1 MKKKIFVD
9 PKTKE
14 SLCFDNCSEYLVSP
28 SGSKYQV
35 KDNVPYL
42 IYPRVLDNNEK
53 DSWEFYQ
60 GRADQYEDTLH
71 LTFKTHGLDEESTRQ
86 TFIDKLNLRND
97 SKVLEIACGT
107 GRDSVL
113 IANRLSKGGELHLQD
128 LSSDML
134 RICHDKLKDH
144 DSVSSF
150 ALANAQYLPYPDHY
164 FDGVYSFG
172 ALGEFSDIALAIKE
186 MVRVSKIGAKIVI
199 GDESVPSWLRKTN
212 YFKILKETNPMFEAK
227 LPLDALP
234 IEARN
239 TSIHYVI
246 GQTFYL
252 IEFEVGKGEP
262 TADFDFDI
270 PGIRG
275 GSYRTRYEGKLEG
288 VSKEA
293 YELAWEEVKNNDSN
307 MHDWLSK
314 LIIKE
319 LRNK

>member
-1 MKKKIFVD
+1 
-9 PKTKE
+9 
-14 SLCFDNCSEYLVSP
+14 L
-28 SGSKYQV
+28 
-35 KDNVPYL
+35 
-42 IYPRVLDNNEK
+42 
-53 DSWEFYQ
+53 EFYQ
-60 GRADQYEDTLH
+60 GRANQYEDTLH
-71 LTFKTHGLDEESTRQ
+71 LTFKTHSLDEVSTRQ
-86 TFIDKLNLRND
+86 TFIDKLNLKND

-172 ALGEFSDIALAIKE
+172 ALGEFSDIALALKE
-186 MVRVSKIGAKIVI
+186 MVRVSKTGAKIVI
-199 GDESVPSWLRKTN
+199 GDESVPSWLRNTN

-262 TADFDFDI
+262 SADFDFEI
-270 PGIRG
+270 PGVRG
-275 GSYRTRYEGKLEG
+275 GTYRTRYEGKLEG

-293 YELAWEEVKNNDSN
+293 YKLAWEKVKNDDLN
-307 MHDWLSK
+307 MHNWLSN

-319 LRNK
+319 LKNK